1 MSLVAFST
9 VTATAVVRPTVIEF
23 AMLYDVDG
31 GAGRYVAAEQLS
43 GQRTAVY
50 ATQAELLPERI
61 VLDEWGYPVVLG
73 PVSPALQA
81 LAREAADACPRR
93 ALHLRPA

>member
-1 MSLVAFST
+1 MSAGVGNA
-9 VTATAVVRPTVIEF
+9 A
-23 AMLYDVDG
+23 
-31 GAGRYVAAEQLS
+31 GAGDVVLRVDWPECRARGLC
-43 GQRTAVY
+43 
-50 ATQAELLPERI
+50 AELLPERI

>member
-1 MSLVAFST
+1 MS
-9 VTATAVVRPTVIEF
+9 AVG
-23 AMLYDVDG
+23 G
-31 GAGRYVAAEQLS
+31 GAGGAAGAGGLVLRVDWPQCRARGLC
-43 GQRTAVY
+43 
-50 ATQAELLPERI
+50 AELLPERI

-73 PVSPALQA
+73 VVDPAQES